1 MSGFETEKP
10 EAADPERLIAPSA
23 AAQTGAGGLRPIKRL
38 TSDDRLARI
47 NPETL
52 AKTELLYYSDFAR
65 TFVRS
70 DYNFCAAKMTVA
82 RGGKLLALEAEFH
95 TAEAFFRKALAWANK
110 LHGRSTGLEPE
121 RVTLEIKHPMSGRL
135 VRLLTIYD
143 QLFSKTMEALVGR
156 SVMAHD
162 RKSALDAAAAR
173 IKQIPILCMPDNDRY
188 TPEGVLLPDHDDTH

>member
-1 MSGFETEKP
+1 MSGFDTEKP
-10 EAADPERLIAPSA
+10 EAADPERLLPPSA
-23 AAQTGAGGLRPIKRL
+23 ATAPVSSVLRPIKRL

-47 NPETL
+47 HPETL

-95 TAEAFFRKALAWANK
+95 TAETFFRKALAWANR
-110 LHGRSTGLEPE
+110 LHGRRTGLEPE
-121 RVTLEIKHPMSGRL
+121 RVTLEIKHPLSGRL

-143 QLFSKTMEALVGR
+143 RLFLKTMEALAGR
-156 SVMAHD
+156 SVMAHE
-162 RKSALDAAAAR
+162 RKAALDAAAAR
-173 IKQIPILCMPDNDRY
+173 LKQIPQLCIPDNDRY
-188 TPEGVLLPDHDDTH
+188 APEGVLLPVSDDTH

>member
-1 MSGFETEKP
+1 MSGFDTEKP
-10 EAADPERLIAPSA
+10 EAADPERLISPSTA
-23 AAQTGAGGLRPIKRL
+23 TEPVHGGLRPIKRL

-47 NPETL
+47 HPETL

-70 DYNFCAAKMTVA
+70 DFNLCAAKMTVA
-82 RGGKLLALEAEFH
+82 RGGRLLALEAEFH
-95 TAEAFFRKALAWANK
+95 TAEAFFSKALAWANR

-143 QLFSKTMEALVGR
+143 RLFLTPAQ
-156 SVMAHD
+156 AAYD
-162 RKSALDAAAAR
+162 RAESNVTEFSRAKA
-173 IKQIPILCMPDNDRY
+173 
-188 TPEGVLLPDHDDTH
+188 

>member
-1 MSGFETEKP
+1 MSGFDTEQP
-10 EAADPERLIAPSA
+10 EAADPARLISPSSA
-23 AAQTGAGGLRPIKRL
+23 TEPVAGGLRPIKRL

-47 NPETL
+47 HPETL
-52 AKTELLYYSDFAR
+52 AKTELFYYSDFAR

-82 RGGKLLALEAEFH
+82 RSGKLLALEAEFR
-95 TAEAFFRKALAWANK
+95 TAEEFFRKALAWANR

-143 QLFSKTMEALVGR
+143 QLFGKTMEALVAR
-156 SVMAHD
+156 SVMAHE
-162 RKSALDAAAAR
+162 RKAALDAAAAR

-188 TPEGVLLPDHDDTH
+188 APEGVLLPDSDDTH